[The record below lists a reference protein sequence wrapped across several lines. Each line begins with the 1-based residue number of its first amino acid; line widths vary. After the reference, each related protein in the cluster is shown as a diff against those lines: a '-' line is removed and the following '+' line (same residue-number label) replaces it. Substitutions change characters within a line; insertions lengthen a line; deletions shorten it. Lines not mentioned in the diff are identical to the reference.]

1 MKISSILDLQKISNK
16 INKILSPGDV
26 ILLYGQIGVG
36 KTSFARLLINNY
48 ENEKKLKKSE
58 VLSPT
63 FNIVFEYDIK
73 DFTIE
78 HYDLYRLKDEKE
90 IKNIGLFQNLEQ
102 KITSRINKI
111 LLPGDV
117 IFLYGQI
124 GVGKTTFVR
133 LLINNYEN
141 EKKLNNSEV
150 LSPTFNI
157 VFEYDIKDF
166 TIEHYDLYRIKNEKE
181 LKNIGLFV
189 NLKKNITIVEW
200 PELIKNK
207 PINRIDLFFEYTKD
221 MNERTLT
228 IKTSG
233 RLKDNEF

>member
-63 FNIVFEYDIK
+63 FNILFEYDIK

-78 HYDLYRLKDEKE
+78 HYDLYRLKNEKE
-90 IKNIGLFQNLEQ
+90 IQNIGLFQNLE
-102 KITSRINKI
+102 
-111 LLPGDV
+111 
-117 IFLYGQI
+117 
-124 GVGKTTFVR
+124 KT
-133 LLINNYEN
+133 
-141 EKKLNNSEV
+141 
-150 LSPTFNI
+150 
-157 VFEYDIKDF
+157 
-166 TIEHYDLYRIKNEKE
+166 
-181 LKNIGLFV
+181 
-189 NLKKNITIVEW
+189 ITIVEW
-200 PELIKNK
+200 PELIKKK
-207 PINRIDLFFEYTKD
+207 PLNRIDLFFKYTND
-221 MNERTLT
+221 MNARTLT

-233 RLKDNEF
+233 RLKAYEF